1 VKRQILVLGAG
12 FGGLEVSTLLAER
25 LVDHAEVTLIDQNDS
40 FLFGFSKLD
49 VLFRGSDPEK
59 LRLPYAR
66 VLTRGVEFRQ
76 ERILLSDPHRLH
88 VRTDKSYYDPH
99 VLVIALGADY
109 DLAATPGLLEGGYE
123 FYSLEGA
130 ERLRD
135 QLTYFEGGAVVI
147 SVLGIPFKC
156 PPAPYEGAMMLH
168 DLLVERGLRDSSTIH
183 VITPQPA
190 PIPVSPEAS
199 MAVEAAMSAR
209 GIKYTRSS
217 RVRSIDAA
225 TGVAHLKDHEEA
237 FDLFIGV
244 PVHKAPPVLVEAE
257 LTEDDGW
264 VHVDPATLLTRY
276 PRIYAIGDCVE
287 LGIPRAG
294 VFAEAAARS
303 AAEHIAVSITG
314 GGAPPFRGKSQ
325 CYVEFGSGE
334 VGRISIDFQ
343 PGVSN
348 TATMEGPATE
358 YADDK
363 AQFAT
368 DRRRRWF
375 GL

>member
-1 VKRQILVLGAG
+1 MKRQILVLGAG

-49 VLFRGSDPEK
+49 VLFRGRDPEE

-66 VLTRGVEFRQ
+66 LLTRGVDFRQ
-76 ERILLSDPHRLH
+76 ERIVSIDPHQLH
-88 VRTDKSYYDPH
+88 VRTDKNYYDPH

-109 DLAATPGLLEGGYE
+109 DIGATPGLLEGGYE
-123 FYSLEGA
+123 FYSVEGA

-135 QLTYFEGGAVVI
+135 QLTYFEGGKVVI

-168 DLLVERGLRDSSTIH
+168 DLLVERGIRDRSTIH

-199 MAVEAAMSAR
+199 VAVEAAMSER

-225 TGVAHLKDHEEA
+225 AGVAHLKDHEEP
-237 FDLFIGV
+237 FDLFIGI
-244 PVHKAPPVLVEAE
+244 PVHKVPDVLVEGD
-257 LTEDDGW
+257 LTDEGW
-264 VHVDPATLLTRY
+264 VHVDPATLMTRY
-276 PRIYAIGDCVE
+276 PGIYAIGDCVE

-303 AAEHIAVSITG
+303 AADHIAVSMTG
-314 GGAPPFRGKSQ
+314 GAAPPFRGKSD

-334 VGRISIDFQ
+334 VARISIDFQ
-343 PGVSN
+343 PGVSTN
-348 TATMEGPATE
+348 ASVQGPSTE
-358 YADDK
+358 FAQDK
-363 AQFAT
+363 VQFAT
-368 DRRRRWF
+368 DRRKRWF